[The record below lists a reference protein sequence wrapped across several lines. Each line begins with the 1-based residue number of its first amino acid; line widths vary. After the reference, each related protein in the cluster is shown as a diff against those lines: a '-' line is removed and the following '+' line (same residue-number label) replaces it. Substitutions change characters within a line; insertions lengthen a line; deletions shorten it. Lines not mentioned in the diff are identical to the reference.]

1 MLLATATLFQ
11 KLSQAPI
18 RRVRHRIPCCRG
30 YEWWYSVGTS
40 VPESPHTGI
49 QPQGTAL
56 NHRPLRGGLM
66 NQENLPFPTRSPA
79 GPAVRDRN
87 YAQRQQPNRLPEDGP
102 CPLIAVADGAVPPS
116 LSCGVRID
124 TLQRIHYEGMAATGS
139 PDGNVPSHPCVASHR
154 PGRVSRISPTTRALY
169 KSTGA

>member
-79 GPAVRDRN
+79 GPAVRYRN

-116 LSCGVRID
+116 LSCGGTFASIRSSAS
-124 TLQRIHYEGMAATGS
+124 TTKAWLQRVHPTAMCPPTLASLPTG
-139 PDGNVPSHPCVASHR
+139 PDESAG
-154 PGRVSRISPTTRALY
+154 
-169 KSTGA
+169 